1 MRALTSRGN
10 GWAILLV
17 LSCLLIIMGH
27 IEGQTQPGKQPART
41 NDIGLSEWIAIFGL
55 LVGLAGL
62 VFGIYHYLRRKK
74 EIRDQIHLEHDEKKK
89 IEEAEKIEQT
99 QTFEEQYREALR
111 KELGSI
117 RMVGPEFE
125 SQPVTLE
132 ETFVSL
138 RLSQS
143 WRCEEQFENLDR
155 EIPLPGSHRGE
166 EDHLSPGQV
175 MTHAFPQFQLLLVVG
190 DPGSGKTTLLKFY
203 AMTCLD
209 NQQQNLGFEEE
220 NIMPLF
226 FPLRE
231 LKFTN
236 GSPLPLQDNLEAWA
250 KKRYLDIPAQEFLNW
265 LKNNKT
271 LVLLDGLD
279 EISNLEKRQ
288 QVCQWIENAL
298 VGLKKACVVLT
309 TRPTGYRK
317 MDGLELECDHL
328 RADILDF
335 SARQQ
340 ERFLF
345 KWFRAVFLNELPA
358 NALKKEKDRKEK
370 EARDRAQAIIDFL
383 DRKENKS
390 VLELARIPMLLQIM
404 AFIWKDRD
412 YLPGSRAAL
421 YDISLNYLLEY
432 RDRRRNLKPVL
443 PAEKARIVLSRLA
456 LFMQEKLRSDNAA
469 KTDIHEYIR
478 PILKTMEKPPE
489 AGDFCQNLRDR
500 AGLIAD
506 YGRDRYIFRHKS
518 FMEFLAALQLLI
530 ECREDQKRINIF
542 VDSFNDD
549 WWEEPLRFFISK
561 SDDGIFDRF
570 MRCLFQSEVSRQLDA
585 NKQTLLQHLVREAPQ
600 KKINA
605 LVDSLNSE
613 TLNDN
618 QRRCVMDCLKT
629 IGSEDAVKA
638 VEAFI
643 EKSSE
648 DETNLEHARD
658 IVAELT
664 VPEAVIVEEAAGKDI
679 LTIMPGTFRNPFED
693 NVEYIKIPGGN
704 FNFSVTGKMEMIP
717 DLYFCKYTVTN
728 KRYRRF
734 ISFLTGKERELLQE
748 LPLELY
754 GEKLLKYAES
764 IEEYMEYLGK
774 DPGEWH
780 DKLRSKYDD
789 DKRFNGDDQP
799 VVGVNW
805 YAARAY
811 CFWLSCL
818 ETVINRGRKIEDVNQ
833 VAGIY
838 RLPTEKEWEW
848 AAGGESDGSV
858 RQYPWSKNKGEPDS
872 NLANYEGNVGTTT
885 PVGRYPEGATPQGL
899 MDMAGNVFEWMDNI
913 YEEESGWR
921 ALRGGSWDFYRRN
934 LRCSARNNDHPSSR
948 NDLVGFRVVRHLLP
962 QS

>member
-1 MRALTSRGN
+1 
-10 GWAILLV
+10 
-17 LSCLLIIMGH
+17 
-27 IEGQTQPGKQPART
+27 
-41 NDIGLSEWIAIFGL
+41 
-55 LVGLAGL
+55 
-62 VFGIYHYLRRKK
+62 
-74 EIRDQIHLEHDEKKK
+74 
-89 IEEAEKIEQT
+89 
-99 QTFEEQYREALR
+99 
-111 KELGSI
+111 
-117 RMVGPEFE
+117 
-125 SQPVTLE
+125 
-132 ETFVSL
+132 
-138 RLSQS
+138 
-143 WRCEEQFENLDR
+143 
-155 EIPLPGSHRGE
+155 
-166 EDHLSPGQV
+166 
-175 MTHAFPQFQLLLVVG
+175 MTHAFLQFQLLLLVG

-209 NQQQNLGFEEE
+209 NQQQNLGFAGD
-220 NIMPLF
+220 NILPLF

-231 LKFTN
+231 LKFSN

-317 MDGLELECDHL
+317 IDGLELECDHM

-335 SARQQ
+335 SAQQQ

-383 DRKENKS
+383 NREENKS
-390 VLELARIPMLLQIM
+390 VRELARVPMLLQIM

-432 RDRRRNLKPVL
+432 RDKRRNLKPVL

-456 LFMQEKLRSDNAA
+456 LWMQEKLRSDNAA
-469 KTDIHEYIR
+469 KTGIHEFIR
-478 PILKTMEKPPE
+478 PILKTMEKPP
-489 AGDFCQNLRDR
+489 AADDFCQNLRDR
-500 AGLIAD
+500 AGIVAD

-530 ECREDQKRINIF
+530 ECREDQVRINIF

-613 TLNDN
+613 TLSDN
-618 QRRCVMDCLKT
+618 QRRYVMDCLKT

-638 VEAFI
+638 LEAFI

-648 DETNLEHARD
+648 DEANLEHARD

-664 VPEAVIVEEAAGKDI
+664 VPEAVIVEEVTGKDI
-679 LTIMPGTFRNPFED
+679 LTTIPGTFRNPFED
-693 NVEYIKIPGGN
+693 NVEYIKIPGGT
-704 FNFSVTGKMEMIP
+704 FKFSVTGKMETIS
-717 DLYFCKYTVTN
+717 DLYFCKYPVTN

-734 ISFLTGKERELLQE
+734 ISFLSGKESELLQE

-754 GEKLLKYAES
+754 GEKLLEYAGP
-764 IEEYMEYLGK
+764 IKDYKEYQGKVLGK
-774 DPGEWH
+774 WQDL
-780 DKLRSKYDD
+780 LRSHCDD

-818 ETVINRGRKIEDVNQ
+818 EAVINQGRKIGDVKQ

-848 AAGGESDGSV
+848 AAGGEPDGST
-858 RQYPWSKNKGEPDS
+858 REYPWSKDKGEPNS
-872 NLANYEGNVGTTT
+872 NLANYESNVGATT
-885 PVGRYPEGATPQGL
+885 PVDRYPEGATPQGL
-899 MDMAGNVFEWMDNI
+899 MDMAGNVWEWMENLPS
-913 YEEESGWR
+913 EESAGCV
-921 ALRGGSWDFYRRN
+921 LRGGSWDLYDKG
-934 LRCSARNNDHPSSR
+934 LHCSARDGSPPNYRYDS
-948 NDLVGFRVVRHLLP
+948 VGFRVVRSLLAQP
-962 QS
+962 LKEGS

>member
-1 MRALTSRGN
+1 MRNAFSTYNLEN
-10 GWAILLV
+10 GSNHVFYSILRAF
-17 LSCLLIIMGH
+17 C
-27 IEGQTQPGKQPART
+27 P
-41 NDIGLSEWIAIFGL
+41 
-55 LVGLAGL
+55 
-62 VFGIYHYLRRKK
+62 
-74 EIRDQIHLEHDEKKK
+74 
-89 IEEAEKIEQT
+89 
-99 QTFEEQYREALR
+99 
-111 KELGSI
+111 SI
-117 RMVGPEFE
+117 
-125 SQPVTLE
+125 
-132 ETFVSL
+132 
-138 RLSQS
+138 
-143 WRCEEQFENLDR
+143 
-155 EIPLPGSHRGE
+155 
-166 EDHLSPGQV
+166 
-175 MTHAFPQFQLLLVVG
+175 QLLLVVG

-209 NQQQNLGFEEE
+209 NQPQNLGFAEE
-220 NIMPLF
+220 NILPLF

-236 GSPLPLQDNLEAWA
+236 ESPLPLQDNLEAWA

-279 EISNLEKRQ
+279 EISNQEKRR

-317 MDGLELECDHL
+317 MDGLELECHHM

-335 SARQQ
+335 SPRQQ

-358 NALKKEKDRKEK
+358 NALEKEKDRKEK
-370 EARDRAQAIIDFL
+370 EAHDRAQAIIDFL
-383 DRKENKS
+383 NREENKS
-390 VLELARIPMLLQIM
+390 VRELARIPMLLQIM

-412 YLPGSRAAL
+412 YLPGSRAVL

-443 PAEKARIVLSRLA
+443 PAEKSRIVLSRLA
-456 LFMQEKLRSDNAA
+456 LWMQEKLRSDNAA
-469 KTDIHEYIR
+469 KTDIHEFIR
-478 PILKTMEKPPE
+478 PILKTMEKPP
-489 AGDFCQNLRDR
+489 AANDFCQNLRDR

-530 ECREDQKRINIF
+530 ECREDQERINIF

-561 SDDGIFDRF
+561 SDDSIFDRF
-570 MRCLFQSEVSRQLDA
+570 VYRLFQSEVSRQLDA

-600 KKINA
+600 KKIDA
-605 LVDSLNSE
+605 LVDSLNSG

-618 QRRCVMDCLKT
+618 QRRYVMDCLKT
-629 IGSEDAVKA
+629 IGTEDAVRA
-638 VEAFI
+638 IEAFI
-643 EKSSE
+643 EKSSA
-648 DETNLEHARD
+648 DEANVEHARD

-664 VPEAVIVEEAAGKDI
+664 VPEAVTVEEAAGKDM
-679 LTIMPGTFRNPFED
+679 LTTMPGTFRNPFED
-693 NVEYIKIPGGN
+693 NVEYIKIPGGT
-704 FNFSVTGKMEMIP
+704 FKFSVTGKMETIP

-734 ISFLTGKERELLQE
+734 ISFLTGKESELLQE
-748 LPLELY
+748 LPLDLY
-754 GEKLLKYAES
+754 SEKLLKYAEP
-764 IEEYMEYLGK
+764 IEEYKEYLGK
-774 DPGEWH
+774 TPSEWH
-780 DKLRSKYDD
+780 DKLRSKYED

-818 ETVINRGRKIEDVNQ
+818 ETVIKQGRKIDDVKQ
-833 VAGIY
+833 VSGIY

-848 AAGGESDGSV
+848 AAGGEPDSSI
-858 RQYPWSKNKGEPDS
+858 RQYPWPKDKGGPDS
-872 NLANYEGNVGTTT
+872 HLANYERNAGATT

-899 MDMAGNVFEWMDNI
+899 MDMAGNVWEWMENL
-913 YEEESGWR
+913 YKEESGWR
-921 ALRGGSWDFYRRN
+921 ALRGGSWVNDLRN
-934 LRCSARNNDHPSSR
+934 LRCSARLYLHPD
-948 NDLVGFRVVRHLLP
+948 NWYNLVGFRVVRLMLP
-962 QS
+962 QSCELGE

>member
-1 MRALTSRGN
+1 MKALTSRRN
-10 GWAILLV
+10 FWVVLLV

-27 IEGQTQPGKQPART
+27 IEGQTQPGKTSTMDLGDWLAILGLL
-41 NDIGLSEWIAIFGL
+41 IGL
-55 LVGLAGL
+55 VG
-62 VFGIYHYLRRKK
+62 VIFGIYQYRRRIK
-74 EIRDQIHLEHDEKKK
+74 DAKKK
-89 IEEAEKIEQT
+89 IRTEQEEIEAIRKEKQKKLALT
-99 QTFEEQYREALR
+99 ADEQYRDALR
-111 KELGSI
+111 KELGSL

-125 SQPVTLE
+125 SQSVTLE

-138 RLSQS
+138 RLSQTR
-143 WRCEEQFENLDR
+143 RCEERFENLDR
-155 EIPLPGSHRGE
+155 EMPLPASHRGE
-166 EDHLSPGQV
+166 EGHLSPGQV
-175 MTHAFPQFQLLLVVG
+175 MAHAFPQFQLLLLVG

-209 NQQQNLGFEEE
+209 NQQQNLGFARE
-220 NIMPLF
+220 NILPLY

-231 LKFTN
+231 LKFSN
-236 GSPLPLQDNLEAWA
+236 ESPLPLQDNLEAWA

-265 LKNNKT
+265 LKNSKT

-279 EISNLEKRQ
+279 EISNLQKRQ

-317 MDGLELECDHL
+317 IDGLELECDHL

-335 SARQQ
+335 SPQQQ

-358 NALKKEKDRKEK
+358 NTLRKEKDRKEK

-383 DRKENKS
+383 NREENKS
-390 VLELARIPMLLQIM
+390 VRELARVPMLLQIM

-432 RDRRRNLKPVL
+432 RDQRRNLKPVL

-456 LFMQEKLRSDNAA
+456 LWMQEKLRSDNAA
-469 KTDIHEYIR
+469 KTGIHEFIR

-489 AGDFCQNLRDR
+489 AGDFCQSLRDR
-500 AGLIAD
+500 AGLVAD

-530 ECREDQKRINIF
+530 ECREDQERINIF

-561 SDDGIFDRF
+561 SDDSIFDRF
-570 MRCLFQSEVSRQLDA
+570 MHRLFQSEISRQLDA

-605 LVDSLNSE
+605 LVDSLNSG

-618 QRRCVMDCLKT
+618 QRRYVMDCLKT
-629 IGSEDAVKA
+629 IGTEDAVKA
-638 VEAFI
+638 IETFI

-648 DETNLEHARD
+648 DEANLEHARD

-679 LTIMPGTFRNPFED
+679 LTTMPGTFRNPFED
-693 NVEYIKIPGGN
+693 NVEYIKIPGGT
-704 FNFSVTGKMEMIP
+704 FKFSVTRKMETIP
-717 DLYFCKYTVTN
+717 DLYFCKYPVTN

-734 ISFLTGKERELLQE
+734 ISFLTGKESELLQE

-764 IEEYMEYLGK
+764 IKEYKEYLGK
-774 DPGEWH
+774 NPEEWH
-780 DKLRSKYDD
+780 DKLLSEYDD
-789 DKRFNGDDQP
+789 DKRFKGDDQP
-799 VVGVNW
+799 VVGVSW

-818 ETVINRGRKIEDVNQ
+818 ETVINRGRKIADVKQ

-848 AAGGESDGSV
+848 AAGGEPDGSI
-858 RQYPWSKNKGEPDS
+858 RQYPWPKDKGEPNS
-872 NLANYEGNVGTTT
+872 NLANYELNVGATT

-899 MDMAGNVFEWMDNI
+899 MDMAGNVWEWMENL

-921 ALRGGSWDFYRRN
+921 ALRGGSWSDCQRD
-934 LRCSARNNDHPSSR
+934 LRCSARISDLPSGGDSY
-948 NDLVGFRVVRHLLP
+948 VGFRVVRSLLP